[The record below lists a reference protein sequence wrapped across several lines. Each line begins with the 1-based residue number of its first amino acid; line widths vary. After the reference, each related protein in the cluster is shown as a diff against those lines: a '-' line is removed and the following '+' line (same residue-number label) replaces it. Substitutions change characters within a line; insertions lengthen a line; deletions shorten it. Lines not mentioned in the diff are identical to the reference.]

1 MKNTAISA
9 ENISLIVM
17 KNTAISAENISLIV
31 MKNTAI
37 SAERQ
42 NSKGQFLK
50 KN

>member
-9 ENISLIVM
+9 ENISL
-17 KNTAISAENISLIV
+17 LV

>member
-1 MKNTAISA
+1 
-9 ENISLIVM
+9 M